1 MHMIHDGISSGSRG
15 REPPGFDDRG
25 AAALNSGNEVVY
37 RTIEPW
43 VEPRENHGRRTMG
56 HPIIVSSP
64 NFIHYQLNPHYAMTR
79 R

>member
-1 MHMIHDGISSGSRG
+1 
-15 REPPGFDDRG
+15 
-25 AAALNSGNEVVY
+25 LNSGNEVVY

-64 NFIHYQLNPHYAMTR
+64 NFTQLNRHYAMTYR
-79 R
+79 

>member
-1 MHMIHDGISSGSRG
+1 
-15 REPPGFDDRG
+15 
-25 AAALNSGNEVVY
+25 LNSGNEVVY